1 MNNAGPGS
9 RKPSLRVNFFS
20 CSGLQLLAG
29 PYGQPR
35 IGRALKKIQIKHPYE
50 LIFSAS
56 LYMRYWTGLYAMVDQ
71 VMIRDGVETMM
82 KITMELLKKSQKTL
96 VPRRITQGDEARI
109 TEMDS
114 EEDGIQQTSPDVL

>member
-1 MNNAGPGS
+1 M
-9 RKPSLRVNFFS
+9 F
-20 CSGLQLLAG
+20 GLAATCWAIWTAQN
-29 PYGQPR
+29 
-35 IGRALKKIQIKHPYE
+35 RACFEKIQIKHPSE

-82 KITMELLKKSQKTL
+82 KITTELLKKSQKTL
-96 VPRRITQGDEARI
+96 VPRRITQGDEVRI